1 MGMENCDDCADKRQL
16 ELIQRVGRVGYWEYD
31 AATRSMYLPEAS
43 VALLRDAV
51 GGTRESCASLLDAL
65 PDAERRRFQIALD
78 HAAAQQLGL
87 NTELRLANGTPEG
100 AHLMVRG
107 AAVSDGTDTHRM
119 AGTFQDISTGKRIE
133 SEREQLFTQMQ
144 ALLDAL
150 PQGVSVIDR
159 DLRLILWNRR
169 FHEVLG
175 LPQSLVYR
183 YARFED
189 MIQYNAMRGEYG
201 PGDPQEQVQTIVARA
216 REFQSHRFE
225 RVQTGGSTVLVE
237 GFPFTFGG
245 EVSGFV
251 TTYSDITERKRTE
264 EQLTRQRDVMKTV
277 IDNFPGAI
285 SLFDADLKMAA
296 CNAQFKTLLDLP
308 PFLFEKTETHFEDFI
323 RFNAQRGEYGPGDV
337 DTLTAASL
345 ERARNFQAHHIERP
359 RPGGKWLEITGTPI
373 PSGGFVTSYI
383 DITERKKVEERIRVL
398 ALQDGL
404 TGLPNRLCLNE
415 QLEQALERAAA
426 GDQRL
431 AVLFL
436 DLDGFKQVNDSCG
449 HDVGDALLVHVAR
462 MLQAAVRQTDVVARL
477 GGDEFVVLLHDVGP
491 QVMVA
496 ALADKIVCGIA
507 QPCEV
512 LGARVQVGT
521 SIGIAIYPDH
531 ARSREGLLKAADQAM
546 YVAKTHGK
554 GGYRFSGAG
563 E

>member
-1 MGMENCDDCADKRQL
+1 MGVQNCDDCADKRQL

-31 AATRSMYLPEAS
+31 AATRSMYLPDAS
-43 VALLRDAV
+43 VALLRDAA
-51 GGTRESCASLLDAL
+51 GGTHESCMSLLDAL

-78 HAAAQQLGL
+78 QATAQQLEL

-107 AAVSDGTDTHRM
+107 AASSDGAGACRM

-169 FHEVLG
+169 FHEILG
-175 LPQSLVYR
+175 FPQSLVYR

-189 MIQYNAMRGEYG
+189 FIQYNAMRGEYG
-201 PGDPQEQVQTIVARA
+201 PGDPQEQVQTI
-216 REFQSHRFE
+216 
-225 RVQTGGSTVLVE
+225 
-237 GFPFTFGG
+237 
-245 EVSGFV
+245 
-251 TTYSDITERKRTE
+251 
-264 EQLTRQRDVMKTV
+264 

-308 PFLFEKTETHFEDFI
+308 QFLFEKAETYFEDFI

-337 DTLTAASL
+337 ETLIAASL

-404 TGLPNRLCLNE
+404 TGLPNRLSLNE

-436 DLDGFKQVNDSCG
+436 DLDGFKLVNDTCG

-462 MLQAAVRQTDVVARL
+462 MLQASVRQTDVVARL

-491 QVMVA
+491 QATVA
-496 ALADKIVCGIA
+496 ALADKIVSSVA

-512 LGARVQVGT
+512 MGSRVQVGT

-554 GGYRFSGAG
+554 GGYRFSAAG
-563 E
+563 QDDGQGF